1 MTSNLENVGVHS
13 NGMYESIKQIRNRLN
28 MHMLHESD
36 YFVEFEHDY
45 ENSAEF
51 FLGNVLTK

>member
-1 MTSNLENVGVHS
+1 MDET
-13 NGMYESIKQIRNRLN
+13 IKQIGNRLN

-45 ENSAEF
+45 ENFVNF
-51 FLGNVLTK
+51 FQEYI